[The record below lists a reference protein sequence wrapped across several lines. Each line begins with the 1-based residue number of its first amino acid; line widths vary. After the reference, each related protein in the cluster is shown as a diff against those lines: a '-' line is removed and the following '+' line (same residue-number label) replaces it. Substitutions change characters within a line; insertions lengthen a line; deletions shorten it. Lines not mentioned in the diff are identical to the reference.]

1 MSQNK
6 LHVYN
11 GDTIQQGDEI
21 GKLPIKAQKVN
32 ILGFAGHTVSFV
44 TTQLCGW
51 IIEAATDDV

>member
-44 TTQLCGW
+44 TTQLCG
-51 IIEAATDDV
+51 